1 MRRIFDVTRVIII
14 IPADNVQ
21 MQIASAVFA
30 VQRHCLRKS
39 QLDRQNSRNSTSS
52 SFIIEMVQT
61 NVAATILK
69 NNFIIEETLTSYVF
83 LNIIYIKIDKLIGT
97 LSITL

>member
-21 MQIASAVFA
+21 TQIASAVFA
-30 VQRHCLRKS
+30 VQRDCLRKS
-39 QLDRQNSRNSTSS
+39 QLDRQKSQNPTSS
-52 SFIIEMVQT
+52 SLIIEIIQT

-69 NNFIIEETLTSYVF
+69 NNFIIEEASTSYVF
-83 LNIIYIKIDKLIGT
+83 LNIIYI
-97 LSITL
+97 

>member
-1 MRRIFDVTRVIII
+1 
-14 IPADNVQ
+14 
-21 MQIASAVFA
+21 
-30 VQRHCLRKS
+30 
-39 QLDRQNSRNSTSS
+39 
-52 SFIIEMVQT
+52 MVQT